1 MDVIYSNKATI
12 VLFGLQHDD
21 DDDDDDENEIRS
33 SNENHP
39 YTLPCRNYC
48 YHKIIMENVAADAAV
63 DNWWGFVARE
73 FPIPWMMLLS
83 QWRLFETQQAGEG
96 MTRTMTDIFSTT
108 HTANRMT
115 AGS

>member
-1 MDVIYSNKATI
+1 M
-12 VLFGLQHDD
+12 
-21 DDDDDDENEIRS
+21 RS

-48 YHKIIMENVAADAAV
+48 YHKIIMETVAAAAAADAAAAAAAAV

-83 QWRLFETQQAGEG
+83 QGRLFET
-96 MTRTMTDIFSTT
+96 R
-108 HTANRMT
+108 
-115 AGS
+115 